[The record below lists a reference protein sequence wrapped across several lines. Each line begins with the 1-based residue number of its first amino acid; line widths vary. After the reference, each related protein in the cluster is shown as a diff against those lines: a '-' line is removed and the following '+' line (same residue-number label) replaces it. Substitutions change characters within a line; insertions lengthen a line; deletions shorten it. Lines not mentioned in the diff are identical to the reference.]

1 MVPMESVRK
10 GLRSTTLTKDTYE
23 RLQCVECG
31 ENLMTENM
39 PDEPFTVRTCPSC
52 GEMWKEVG

>member
-1 MVPMESVRK
+1 MESVRK

-23 RLQCVECG
+23 RLQCVACG
-31 ENLMTENM
+31 ENLATENP
-39 PDEPFTVRTCPSC
+39 PDEPYTVRTCPSC